1 MSDAELPLAS
11 PVMEEQARAMAAEG
25 LSPQEY
31 AARQAHRIGSFSLD
45 EYRYRD
51 PGIQEWIRKL
61 GDILFRR
68 PGAPSLD
75 ELRNRLLTAE
85 ERAAIREE
93 EKEEF

>member
-11 PVMEEQARAMAAEG
+11 PVVEEQARAMVAEE
-25 LSPQEY
+25 LSPEEY

-51 PGIQEWIRKL
+51 PRIQDWIHKL

-75 ELRNRLLTAE
+75 DLRNRLLTPQ